1 MGDLMVN
8 TLLAPCGANP
18 PFVQKRVR
26 VARIEPQKNR
36 IWLCFPGSGR
46 IPRAYDMRRIAR
58 ALEDESI
65 YAVEDKKPGSVLA
78 YEEAPALSQNKCDAA
93 WDRIQL
99 VLQQENQFFE
109 EDKRAALMRQQA
121 SVAGTDLAT
130 VYRTLARYYENG
142 QTKHALMPHYRSVDA
157 GGHQPEGQRRRGRPP
172 RIAPPPGEQAFIF
185 TDAAREA
192 VVDLLMASDRFAN
205 AEALYAEVI
214 ARLYTTNV
222 DGTLV
227 PLPTHLTPTRAQVR
241 RVKEEIDKGF
251 AFTRRQMGNEFNLTI
266 RPIDGS
272 IREAAFGPGAEYQI
286 DATGTQVDLVSAFDR
301 TKPIG
306 RPILYFVV
314 DVFSSMIVGF
324 HLSLQSASWESARF
338 AFFHAFTKKSDF
350 CRRLGLNI
358 EDRAWPAFGLPM
370 RVIADRGE
378 LLGQQAELIVKEG
391 LKCDLINARTRRG
404 DDKAYVERM
413 FRTIKKGALE
423 SLAGHGPKN
432 RSRNGKNPRNGAC
445 LNLFEATRIVAR
457 FCLFWNSKRLSEGA
471 IPNVVLEDPK
481 STATPCGLWVW
492 GQKNLSGQLRA
503 IDCDTLYRRLL
514 PQADATMKADGIH
527 FRGSVYR
534 CNELDAMGARVRA
547 RKDGSSEVRV
557 HYDEARADH
566 LWLWLPQRNQLI
578 ECFRHD
584 KVGDLADWTF
594 ADAEIAAVTRKA
606 KRAKELN
613 STEDARLGFEL
624 ARISIQDTARAEK
637 SAAGK
642 TKSKST
648 QSVRRSRQEEKPFD
662 DERVRHIA
670 GQASR
675 SNTTSR
681 NRRVAPEAAE
691 DNFRDEFFA
700 SFPKSFQ
707 TI

>member
-1 MGDLMVN
+1 MLN
-8 TLLAPCGANP
+8 TLFAPCGANP
-18 PFVQKRVR
+18 PFLEKRAR
-26 VARIEPQKNR
+26 VARIEPQRNR
-36 IWLCFPGSGR
+36 IWLCFPGTGR
-46 IPRAYDMRRIAR
+46 IPRTYDLRRIAR

-65 YAVEDKKPGSVLA
+65 YIVEDKKPASVLA
-78 YEEAPALSQNKCDAA
+78 YDDAPALSQNKCDAA

-99 VLQQENQFFE
+99 VLEQESQFFD

-142 QTKHALMPHYRSVDA
+142 QTKHALMPHYCSVDL
-157 GGHQPEGQRRRGRPP
+157 GKHPPEGQRRRGRPP

-185 TDAAREA
+185 TDAGREA
-192 VVDLLMASDRFAN
+192 VVDLLMAADRFAN

-214 ARLYTTNV
+214 ARLYSANV
-222 DGTLV
+222 NGKLV
-227 PLPTHLTPTRAQVR
+227 PLPAHLLPTRAQVR

-266 RPIDGS
+266 RPIDGNV
-272 IREAAFGPGAEYQI
+272 REAAFGPGYEYQV
-286 DATGTQVDLVSAFDR
+286 DSTGTQVELVSVFDR

-324 HLSLQSASWESARF
+324 HLSLQPPSWESARF
-338 AFFHAFTKKSDF
+338 AFFHAFTKKGDF

-358 EDRAWPAFGLPM
+358 DDRAWPAFGLPM
-370 RVIADRGE
+370 RVLADRGE

-432 RSRNGKNPRNGAC
+432 RSRNGRNPRNSSC

-471 IPNVVLEDPK
+471 IPNVALGDPK

-503 IDCDTLYRRLL
+503 IDADTLYRRLL
-514 PQADATMKADGIH
+514 PQADATMHADGIH

-534 CNELDAMGARVRA
+534 CTELDAMGVRVRA
-547 RKDGSSEVRV
+547 RRDGSSDVLV

-566 LWLWLPQRNQLI
+566 LWLWLPKRNQLI
-578 ECFRHD
+578 ECFRQD
-584 KVGDLADWTF
+584 KVGDLAAWTF
-594 ADAEIAAVTRKA
+594 ADAEMANVARRT
-606 KRAKELN
+606 KRAQELN
-613 STEDARLGFEL
+613 TTEEARLDLEL
-624 ARISIQDTARAEK
+624 TRIATQDVARAEK
-637 SAAGK
+637 RAAGK
-642 TKSKST
+642 TKSKAT
-648 QSVRRSRQEEKPFD
+648 ASVRRNRQEEKSFD
-662 DERVRHIA
+662 DERVRHVA
-670 GQASR
+670 GQASP
-675 SNTTSR
+675 SHTTSP
-681 NRRVAPEAAE
+681 NRRAAPDAAE
-691 DNFRDEFFA
+691 DQFREEFFA
-700 SFPKSFQ
+700 SFPQSVL
-707 TI
+707 TT